1 MTEDEYIDSI
11 LQDKDYLDAVENG
24 LRKNKKIGGR
34 MWLAGIGPKDA
45 RVMIVTPIAAKD
57 EVAEETVVGRNK
69 KTGENITVK
78 RNPHPLEYDLGI
90 TLKDIALRDGLD
102 FSRCYCVPMVRYAAE
117 DSRYRTRPKTSM
129 MEVCKKLLE
138 KDIERIK
145 PSIIVTV
152 GKHAFDRFVPG
163 VKLKESDIYGAWF
176 YNKEYNCRIYPTIAI
191 GSVTKPEMY
200 GRFSFDFRNVCNELR
215 ILDGEPAEKVERKY
229 ETIHNSKELMDLVLK
244 LKVNNYT
251 TLSVDCEWEGHQHV
265 DGKLRSLQICWAPGC
280 AAYIRFMD
288 DQLNYVFDVSYEQA
302 GKILGLWLNDPSVK
316 YIGHHLSADL
326 TWMHYWLK
334 LDYIGKG
341 MFDSEFAL
349 QSCDEASDLG
359 LDALALRYTDLGKY
373 DLDLILWKKAN
384 PNKVIDGYG
393 LIPDDVLI
401 PYACLRGDAKVVLED
416 GSTKTIEKM
425 YTQPGHYRV
434 KALDR
439 DGNIVNADVLKV
451 VRNPHAANEA
461 WYKVLT
467 RGWQSNGKTVNSI
480 NGPAFTPD
488 HNILTNRG
496 YVPVI
501 DLEPFKDKVA
511 TQYKCLTHEQKE
523 LIFGSLLGDMGI
535 VQRNGGLAGLAFSQ
549 VNRRAG
555 CADWKAASLQT
566 LNPIRR
572 VTQTSISYRTAYTP
586 VINEL
591 IEEWPRYT
599 KEEHKHRRIIIT
611 PELVKEWL
619 SDLALAVWYQDDGTL
634 SERKGK
640 KASSYNARIYFKS
653 VNNDHLVILD
663 FLRTRFGEVTYLEKN
678 RMFNF
683 STDATSLLCKAIAR
697 YVSPDVQY
705 KLIPEF
711 RLGKQ
716 PDVLHSSNNIFYN
729 TVEAVVQQPGRK
741 AIPGHGDPDKFSYC
755 LEVREHGNFLTRL
768 GFVANCM
775 DVDTVMRA
783 WPVIWANMEKQGL
796 VDYYNNILNPMV
808 TDVFTQLCLKG
819 IPVDRKKI
827 DEMRELYNWAKQ
839 ELEKEFR
846 TAMVSDAANELQKCM
861 DEEGIG
867 DKCEYYKA
875 LISSGRAEKAIR
887 LLCEDKYPQHFAG
900 EHAPSYDVILTL
912 VKGSDVFNAIEHY
925 RIAPEFNIR
934 SKPQM
939 QRWLFSVKKYE
950 PVKSTSL
957 RDQGMPAMSWDKVM
971 ALPPEKQKLFTP
983 ASDKSTLEIL
993 ARRYSD
999 PVIEQLLEL
1008 NAVGNICKAFLK
1020 PAEKDDDG
1028 NVIGEKGLHYW
1039 LASDDRIHGMQSCT
1053 ETGRPRS

>member
-45 RVMIVTPIAAKD
+45 RVMIVTPIAAKE
-57 EVAEETVVGRNK
+57 EVVEETVVGRNR

-90 TLKDIALRDGLD
+90 TLKDIAMRDGLD
-102 FSRCYCVPMVRYAAE
+102 FSRCYCVPMVRYASE
-117 DSRYRTRPKTSM
+117 DNKYHTRPKTSM
-129 MEVCKKLLE
+129 TDVCMKLLE
-138 KDIERIK
+138 KDIERIQ
-145 PSIIVTV
+145 PSIIIAV
-152 GKHAFDRFVPG
+152 GKHAFDRLVPG

-251 TLSVDCEWEGHQHV
+251 VLSVDCEWEGHQHV

-288 DQLNYVFDVSYEQA
+288 DQLNYAFDVSYEQA

-349 QSCDEASDLG
+349 QACDEASDLG

-384 PNKVIDGYG
+384 PTKVVDGYG
-393 LIPDDVLI
+393 LIPDDILI
-401 PYACLRGDAKVVLED
+401 QYA
-416 GSTKTIEKM
+416 
-425 YTQPGHYRV
+425 
-434 KALDR
+434 
-439 DGNIVNADVLKV
+439 N
-451 VRNPHAANEA
+451 
-461 WYKVLT
+461 
-467 RGWQSNGKTVNSI
+467 
-480 NGPAFTPD
+480 
-488 HNILTNRG
+488 
-496 YVPVI
+496 
-501 DLEPFKDKVA
+501 
-511 TQYKCLTHEQKE
+511 
-523 LIFGSLLGDMGI
+523 
-535 VQRNGGLAGLAFSQ
+535 
-549 VNRRAG
+549 
-555 CADWKAASLQT
+555 
-566 LNPIRR
+566 
-572 VTQTSISYRTAYTP
+572 
-586 VINEL
+586 
-591 IEEWPRYT
+591 
-599 KEEHKHRRIIIT
+599 
-611 PELVKEWL
+611 
-619 SDLALAVWYQDDGTL
+619 
-634 SERKGK
+634 
-640 KASSYNARIYFKS
+640 
-653 VNNDHLVILD
+653 
-663 FLRTRFGEVTYLEKN
+663 
-678 RMFNF
+678 
-683 STDATSLLCKAIAR
+683 
-697 YVSPDVQY
+697 
-705 KLIPEF
+705 
-711 RLGKQ
+711 
-716 PDVLHSSNNIFYN
+716 
-729 TVEAVVQQPGRK
+729 
-741 AIPGHGDPDKFSYC
+741 
-755 LEVREHGNFLTRL
+755 
-768 GFVANCM
+768 M
-775 DVDTVMRA
+775 DTDTVMRA

-861 DEEGIG
+861 DEEGLG
-867 DKCEYYKA
+867 DKCEYYKS
-875 LISSGRAEKAIR
+875 LISSGKAEKAIR

-925 RIAPEFNIR
+925 RIAPDFNIR

-939 QRWLFSVKKYE
+939 QRWLFNVKKYE

-971 ALPPEKQKLFTP
+971 TLPPEKQKMFTP
-983 ASDKSTLEIL
+983 ASDKATLEIL
-993 ARRYSD
+993 AKRYND

-1020 PAEKDDDG
+1020 PADKDEDG
-1028 NVIGEKGLHYW
+1028 NVIGENGLHYW
-1039 LASDDRIHGMQSCT
+1039 IASDDRIHGMQSCT
-1053 ETGRPRS
+1053 ETGKKLLTQ